1 MCNHPECRV
10 HVQNGG
16 IFSTLQDLGRTSG
29 KPYGVTPGGA
39 LDRFAHRAANELV
52 GNKPHAATLEMTLRG
67 ATLRF
72 EQKALIAITGSDFK
86 PRLNKR
92 PIPMW
97 HSVFVRAGQT
107 LDFAGA
113 EGRLAYL
120 AVHGG
125 WDAPLLMGSRSTNVH
140 ARFGGYAGLGRTLNA
155 SDILTNA
162 NDYLKPVQHLAGA
175 AGHSYS
181 QDLRPHYG
189 KEVIA
194 HIVPGPYL
202 EHFALDSL
210 ELLCQASYEI
220 SSESERMGYRLKG
233 ERALYR
239 GEEWAEIAVCGTVF
253 GTIQVPP
260 DGQPII
266 LMADHQVTGGYPII
280 GVVAE
285 TDLPLIA
292 QLLPG
297 QKVRFKLFEEEL
309 I

>member
-1 MCNHPECRV
+1 MFSHPECL
-10 HVQNGG
+10 VQVRDGG
-16 IFSTLQDLGRTSG
+16 IFTTLQDLGRTSG

-72 EQKALIAITGSDFK
+72 EQKSLIAITGSDFK
-86 PRLNKR
+86 PRLDKQ

-97 HSVFVRAGQT
+97 HSVFVRTGQT
-107 LDFAGA
+107 LDFGEA

-120 AVHGG
+120 AVYGG
-125 WDAPLLMGSRSTNVH
+125 WSAPLLMGSRSTNVR
-140 ARFGGYAGLGRTLNA
+140 ARFGGYAGQGRALKA
-155 SDILTNA
+155 GDILTNT
-162 NDYLKPVQHLAGA
+162 NDYIKPMPHLAGA
-175 AGHSYS
+175 AGYS
-181 QDLRPHYG
+181 HPLKVRPHYS
-189 KEVIA
+189 KEVIVR
-194 HIVPGPYL
+194 IVPGPYL
-202 EHFALDSL
+202 EHFAPDSL
-210 ELLCQASYEI
+210 EVLYRTSYEI
-220 SSESERMGYRLKG
+220 SSESERMGYRLNG
-233 ERALYR
+233 ESVPYR
-239 GEEWAEIAVCGTVF
+239 GNEWAEIAACGTVF

-297 QKVRFKLFEEEL
+297 QKVRFRLFEGEL
-309 I
+309 D